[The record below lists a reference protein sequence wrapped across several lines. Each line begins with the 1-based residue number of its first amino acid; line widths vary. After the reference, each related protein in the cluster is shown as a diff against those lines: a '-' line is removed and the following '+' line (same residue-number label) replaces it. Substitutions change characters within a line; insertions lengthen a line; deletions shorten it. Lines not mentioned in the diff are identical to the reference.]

1 MPFYPGRVEEGPVV
15 VGRQEQKIEAGMISI
30 VTATNDSIDGIMGN
44 NYDDGNS
51 INSIHNHDNN
61 ISNGNADNGNS
72 KND

>member
-30 VTATNDSIDGIMGN
+30 VTATNDNIDGIMGN

-51 INSIHNHDNN
+51 INSIHNHDNIIN
-61 ISNGNADNGNS
+61 NGNADNGNN